1 METGLV
7 EGGVGMGSG
16 VSNANEMGLGKPADE
31 GAVGALV
38 RAAADG
44 DQPAW
49 AALVE
54 RFSGL
59 VWAVARAHR
68 LSRADAADVS
78 QTTWMRLVEH
88 LGDIRDP
95 ERVGAW
101 LSATARH
108 ECLRVIRKSGRA
120 VPTELG
126 DHVADAAAEVEFEL
140 EARLD
145 AAQHQ
150 EALWAAF
157 ERLPERGRALLR
169 VLMADPAPS
178 YAEAAAALG
187 MPIGS
192 LGPTRAR
199 CLERLRNSP
208 ELAALAGELT
218 GSVA

>member
-1 METGLV
+1 
-7 EGGVGMGSG
+7 
-16 VSNANEMGLGKPADE
+16 MGLGGSDASDAGLGVPGGEA
-31 GAVGALV
+31 AVAALV
-38 RAAADG
+38 RAAAEG
-44 DQPAW
+44 DQAAW
-49 AALVE
+49 SALVE

-88 LGDIRDP
+88 LGDIRQP

-108 ECLRVIRKSGRA
+108 ECLRVSRKSARA
-120 VPTELG
+120 VPTELDD
-126 DHVADAAAEVEFEL
+126 DHLADSDAEVGFEL
-140 EARLD
+140 ESRLD
-145 AAQHQ
+145 AEGHQ

-218 GSVA
+218 RSAA

>member
-1 METGLV
+1 
-7 EGGVGMGSG
+7 MGSG
-16 VSNANEMGLGKPADE
+16 GSKATEMGRGKPADE

-44 DQPAW
+44 DQAAW
-49 AALVE
+49 GALVE

-120 VPTELG
+120 VPTELDD
-126 DHVADAAAEVEFEL
+126 DHLADSDAEVGFEL

-208 ELAALAGELT
+208 ELAALASELT
-218 GSVA
+218 GSAA

>member
-1 METGLV
+1 
-7 EGGVGMGSG
+7 MGSG
-16 VSNANEMGLGKPADE
+16 GSKATEVGLGKPADE

-44 DQPAW
+44 DQAAW
-49 AALVE
+49 AALVD

-108 ECLRVIRKSGRA
+108 ECLRVIRKSSRS
-120 VPTELG
+120 VPTELDD
-126 DHVADAAAEVEFEL
+126 DHLADSGAEVGFEL

-218 GSVA
+218 GSPA

>member
-1 METGLV
+1 MWSGGSKATETGL
-7 EGGVGMGSG
+7 
-16 VSNANEMGLGKPADE
+16 GKRADE

-44 DQPAW
+44 DQAAW

-120 VPTELG
+120 VPTEL
-126 DHVADAAAEVEFEL
+126 DDDRLADSDAEVVFEL

-187 MPIGS
+187 MPVGS

-208 ELAALAGELT
+208 ELAALASELT
-218 GSVA
+218 GSAA

>member
-1 METGLV
+1 MGLGDTDATETGLARRA
-7 EGGVGMGSG
+7 GD
-16 VSNANEMGLGKPADE
+16 ATA
-31 GAVGALV
+31 GALV
-38 RAAADG
+38 RAAAEG
-44 DQPAW
+44 DQVAW
-49 AALVE
+49 GALVE

-68 LSRADAADVS
+68 LSKADAADVS

-88 LGDIRDP
+88 LGDIRQP

-120 VPTELG
+120 VPTELDD
-126 DHVADAAAEVEFEL
+126 DHLADTGVEVELEL
-140 EARLD
+140 DARLD
-145 AAQHQ
+145 AAQYHQ
-150 EALWAAF
+150 ALGAALD
-157 ERLPERGRALLR
+157 RLPERGRALLR

-218 GSVA
+218 AV

>member
-1 METGLV
+1 MFSGGR
-7 EGGVGMGSG
+7 EGTE
-16 VSNANEMGLGKPADE
+16 AGLGKPADAA
-31 GAVGALV
+31 AVGALV

-44 DQPAW
+44 DQAAW
-49 AALVE
+49 GALVE

-88 LGDIRDP
+88 LGDIRHP

-120 VPTELG
+120 VPTELDD
-126 DHVADAAAEVEFEL
+126 DHLADSDAERGFEL

-145 AAQHQ
+145 AAQYQ
-150 EALWAAF
+150 QALWAAF

-169 VLMADPAPS
+169 VLMVDPAPS

-218 GSVA
+218 GSAA

>member
-1 METGLV
+1 MGLGDTDATETGLARRA
-7 EGGVGMGSG
+7 GD
-16 VSNANEMGLGKPADE
+16 ATA
-31 GAVGALV
+31 GALV
-38 RAAADG
+38 RAAAEG
-44 DQPAW
+44 DQVAW
-49 AALVE
+49 GALVE

-68 LSRADAADVS
+68 LSKADAADVS

-88 LGDIRDP
+88 LGDIRQP

-120 VPTELG
+120 VPTELDD
-126 DHVADAAAEVEFEL
+126 DHLADTGVEVELEL
-140 EARLD
+140 DARLD
-145 AAQHQ
+145 AAQYHQ
-150 EALWAAF
+150 ALWVAL

-218 GSVA
+218 AV

>member
-1 METGLV
+1 
-7 EGGVGMGSG
+7 
-16 VSNANEMGLGKPADE
+16 MGLGDREE
-31 GAVGALV
+31 GQRGQANRAGDTTVGDLV

-44 DQPAW
+44 DQVAW
-49 AALVE
+49 TALVE

-88 LGDIRDP
+88 LGDIRHP

-120 VPTELG
+120 VPTELDD
-126 DHVADAAAEVEFEL
+126 DHLADGGVDAEVEL
-140 EARLD
+140 DARLD
-145 AAQHQ
+145 AEHHY
-150 EALWAAF
+150 EALWTAF

-169 VLMADPAPS
+169 VLMADPVPS

-218 GSVA
+218 GSAV

>member
-1 METGLV
+1 
-7 EGGVGMGSG
+7 
-16 VSNANEMGLGKPADE
+16 MGLGGSDASDAGLGVPGGEA
-31 GAVGALV
+31 AVAALV
-38 RAAADG
+38 RAAAEG
-44 DQPAW
+44 DQAAW
-49 AALVE
+49 SALVE

-88 LGDIRDP
+88 LGDIRQP

-120 VPTELG
+120 VPTELDD
-126 DHVADAAAEVEFEL
+126 DHLADSDAEVEFEL

>member
-1 METGLV
+1 MVKEDFT
-7 EGGVGMGSG
+7 MGDRG
-16 VSNANEMGLGKPADE
+16 TIEMAERKRADE
-31 GAVGALV
+31 AAVGTLV
-38 RAAADG
+38 RAAAAG
-44 DQPAW
+44 DQAAW
-49 AALVE
+49 TALVE

-68 LSRADAADVS
+68 LGRADAADVS

-88 LGDIRDP
+88 LDDIRDP

-101 LSATARH
+101 LSTTARH

-120 VPTELG
+120 VPTELHDDQLPDTG
-126 DHVADAAAEVEFEL
+126 VEVGADL
-140 EARLD
+140 DARLD
-145 AAQHQ
+145 AARSE

-208 ELAALAGELT
+208 ELAALAGELA
-218 GSVA
+218 SSAA

>member
-1 METGLV
+1 
-7 EGGVGMGSG
+7 MGSG
-16 VSNANEMGLGKPADE
+16 ERDAAETSRSKPADE
-31 GAVGALV
+31 AAVAALV
-38 RAAADG
+38 RAAAEG
-44 DQPAW
+44 DQAAW

-78 QTTWMRLVEH
+78 QTTWLRLVEH
-88 LGDIRDP
+88 LGDIRQP

-101 LSATARH
+101 LSATARA

-120 VPTELG
+120 VPTEL
-126 DHVADAAAEVEFEL
+126 DDRHLAAADGDVEL
-140 EARLD
+140 DLDARLD
-145 AAQHQ
+145 AAQYQ

-157 ERLPERGRALLR
+157 DRLPERGRALLR
-169 VLMADPAPS
+169 VLLADPAPS

-208 ELAALAGELT
+208 ELAALAGELA
-218 GSVA
+218 GSGV

>member
-1 METGLV
+1 
-7 EGGVGMGSG
+7 
-16 VSNANEMGLGKPADE
+16 MGLGDNDGADTSWTKPADDA
-31 GAVGALV
+31 AVGALV
-38 RAAADG
+38 RAAAGG
-44 DQPAW
+44 DQAAW
-49 AALVE
+49 GALVG

-88 LGDIRDP
+88 LGEIRQP

-108 ECLRVIRKSGRA
+108 ECLRVIRKAGRA
-120 VPTELG
+120 VPTEL
-126 DHVADAAAEVEFEL
+126 DDDTLADPRAGNEIEL
-140 EARLD
+140 ELDARLD
-145 AAQHQ
+145 AAQHH

-157 ERLPERGRALLR
+157 ERLPDRGRALLR

-199 CLERLRNSP
+199 ALERLRNSP

-218 GSVA
+218 GSLA

>member
-1 METGLV
+1 MGLGDTDATETGLARRA
-7 EGGVGMGSG
+7 GD
-16 VSNANEMGLGKPADE
+16 ATA
-31 GAVGALV
+31 GALV
-38 RAAADG
+38 RAAAEG
-44 DQPAW
+44 DQVAW
-49 AALVE
+49 GALVE

-68 LSRADAADVS
+68 LSKADAADVS

-88 LGDIRDP
+88 LGDIRQP

-120 VPTELG
+120 VPTELDD
-126 DHVADAAAEVEFEL
+126 DHLADRGVEVELEL
-140 EARLD
+140 DARLD
-145 AAQHQ
+145 AAQYHQ
-150 EALWAAF
+150 ALWVAL

-218 GSVA
+218 AV